1 MASVEFDP
9 KVNAIYI
16 RLKEGKVEES
26 EPLADNIIVNIDEEG
41 EIVGI
46 EVLLPK
52 LDEKQKEFVVR
63 ALRARV

>member
-1 MASVEFDP
+1 MASVDFDP
-9 KVNAIYI
+9 KVNVMYI

-26 EPLADNIIVNIDEEG
+26 EPLADNIIVDIDEEG